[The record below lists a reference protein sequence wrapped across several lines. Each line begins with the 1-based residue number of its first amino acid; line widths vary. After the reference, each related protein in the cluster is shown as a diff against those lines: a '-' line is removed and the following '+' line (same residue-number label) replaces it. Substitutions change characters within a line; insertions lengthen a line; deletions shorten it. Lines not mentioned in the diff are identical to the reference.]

1 MPATDPNLLYWIL
14 GFTLLGSLLSLA
26 AGAGYLMLPARLRE
40 HTVAHLISFAT
51 GTLLG
56 AAFMNL
62 LPEALEHQRRDGPN
76 GVMTTVLF
84 GIFVFF
90 MLEKALIWR
99 HAHHV
104 DGHGHAVHSE
114 RAAGPLVLLGDTF
127 HNFLD
132 GVLLTAVFVSDFE
145 LGVITGLAMVTH
157 EIPQEL
163 GDFAIMLK
171 SGFTRLR
178 TFVWNGVSSLAMVFG
193 ALLAWW
199 QLPAIEKYLAHVIA
213 FTAASF
219 IYIAV
224 ADLIPSLHRG
234 VKPRETLAQVLLIV
248 AGMLTIGVFHAH

>member
-1 MPATDPNLLYWIL
+1 MSVPDSSLLYWIL
-14 GFTLLGSLLSLA
+14 GFTLLGSVLSLA
-26 AGAGYLMLPARLRE
+26 AGAGYLLLPARLRE
-40 HTVAHLISFAT
+40 YTVAHLISFAT

-62 LPEALEHQRRDGPN
+62 LPEALEQQRSDGVD
-76 GVMTTVLF
+76 GVMITVLA

-99 HAHHV
+99 HGHHV
-104 DGHGHAVHSE
+104 DGHGHALRGVH
-114 RAAGPLVLLGDTF
+114 AAGPLVLLGDTF

-145 LGVITGLAMVTH
+145 LGVITGLAMLTH

-163 GDFAIMLK
+163 GDFAIMLQ
-171 SGFTRLR
+171 SGFSRLR
-178 TFVWNGVSSLAMVFG
+178 TFVWNGVASLAMFAG

-199 QLPAIEKYLAHVIA
+199 QLDALRPWLPQVIA

-248 AGMLTIGVFHAH
+248 GGMLTIGVFHAH

>member
-1 MPATDPNLLYWIL
+1 MPTQDPSLLIWIL
-14 GFTLLGSLLSLA
+14 GFAVFGSVLSLA
-26 AGAGYLMLPARLRE
+26 AGAGYLLLPARLRE

-56 AAFMNL
+56 VTFMDL
-62 LPEALEHQRRDGPN
+62 LPEALEYQRGDGPE
-76 GVMTTVLF
+76 GVMTTVLA
-84 GIFVFF
+84 GIFLFF
-90 MLEKALIWR
+90 LLEKALIWR

-104 DGHGHAVHSE
+104 DQHGHAMHHE
-114 RAAGPLVLLGDTF
+114 KAAGPLVLVGDTF

-132 GVLLTAVFVSDFE
+132 GVLLTAVFVSDVE
-145 LGVITGLAMVTH
+145 LGIVAGLAMITH

-163 GDFAIMLK
+163 GDFAIMLN
-171 SGFTRLR
+171 SGFSRAR
-178 TFVWNGVSSLAMVFG
+178 TFLWNGVSSLAMVFG

-199 QLPAIEKYLAHVIA
+199 QLPLLERYLAHVIA

-234 VKPRETLAQVLLIV
+234 VKLRETVAQVTLIV
-248 AGMLTIGVFHAH
+248 AGIALIALFHAH

>member
-1 MPATDPNLLYWIL
+1 MSNPDPGLLIWIL
-14 GFTLLGSLLSLA
+14 GFAALGSLLSLA
-26 AGAGYLMLPARLRE
+26 AGAGYLLLPTRLRE

-56 AAFMNL
+56 VTFMDL
-62 LPEALEHQRRDGPN
+62 LPEALEAQAQNGPE
-76 GVMTTVLF
+76 GVMTTVLA
-84 GIFVFF
+84 GIFLFF
-90 MLEKALIWR
+90 VLEKALIWR

-104 DGHGHAVHSE
+104 DGHGHAMHHLKPV
-114 RAAGPLVLLGDTF
+114 GPLVFVGDTF

-132 GVLLTAVFVSDFE
+132 GILLTAVFVSDFE
-145 LGVITGLAMVTH
+145 LGVLAGLAMITH

-163 GDFAIMLK
+163 GDFAIMLD
-171 SGFTRLR
+171 SGFSRAR
-178 TFVWNGVSSLAMVFG
+178 TFLWNGVSSLAMIVG

-199 QLPAIEKYLAHVIA
+199 QLPLIERYLAHVIA

-234 VKPRETLAQVLLIV
+234 VKLRETVAQVSLIV
-248 AGMLTIGVFHAH
+248 AGIALIGLLHDH